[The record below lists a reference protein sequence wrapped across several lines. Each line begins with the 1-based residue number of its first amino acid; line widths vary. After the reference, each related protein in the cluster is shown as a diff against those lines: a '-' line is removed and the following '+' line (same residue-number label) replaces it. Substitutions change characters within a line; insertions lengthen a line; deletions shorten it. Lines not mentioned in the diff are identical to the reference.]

1 MESEIR
7 SVFNQT
13 VDAVRPL
20 LAGRELRERWEA
32 PSALELMTVGALAG
46 HLLRA
51 TALVD
56 SYLDRPEPDS
66 RTSSVIRPAQYLAQA
81 LTDDDLHGALHQS
94 IRQRGEE
101 MAAGG
106 AEAVLQR
113 WDATASTLRGRLKA
127 EPAERMV
134 SVLDDMVLTLDD
146 YLRTRIL
153 ELCVHSDDLAV
164 SLDVPAPALPEEA
177 VDVAVGIL
185 MEVARIRH
193 GGLAVLRALA
203 RRERDAVQ
211 ALRVL

>member
-1 MESEIR
+1 METEIR
-7 SVFNQT
+7 VVFHET

-20 LAGRELRERWEA
+20 LAQGALRERWET
-32 PSALELMTVGALAG
+32 PSALALMSTGALAG

-56 SYLDRPEPDS
+56 SYLDRPEPDIS
-66 RTSSVIRPAQYLAQA
+66 TASIIRPAQYLAQA
-81 LTDDDLHGALHQS
+81 LTDDDLHSALHQS

-106 AEAVLQR
+106 ADAVLDR
-113 WDATASTLRGRLKA
+113 WDATATTLRQRLEA

-134 SVLDDMVLTLDD
+134 SVLDGMVLTLDD
-146 YLRTRIL
+146 YLRTRVL
-153 ELCVHSDDLAV
+153 EMCVHSDDLAV
-164 SLDVPAPALPEEA
+164 SLDVPTPQLPDQA
-177 VDVAVGIL
+177 VDVGVEIL

-193 GGLAVLRALA
+193 GRLAVIRALA
-203 RRERDAVQ
+203 RRERDPVQ

>member
-7 SVFNQT
+7 VVFHET

-20 LAGRELRERWEA
+20 LAGPGLRERWET
-32 PSALELMTVGALAG
+32 PSALELMSVGALAG

-56 SYLDRPEPDS
+56 SYLDRPQPDIS
-66 RTSSVIRPAQYLAQA
+66 TSSVIRPAQYLAQA
-81 LTDDDLHGALHQS
+81 LTTDDLNSALHQS

-106 AEAVLQR
+106 ADAVLER
-113 WDATASTLRGRLKA
+113 WDATATTLRQRLEA

-134 SVLDDMVLTLDD
+134 SVLDAMVLTLDD

-153 ELCVHSDDLAV
+153 ELCVHTDDLAV
-164 SLDVPAPALPEEA
+164 SLDVPTPPLPDQA
-177 VDVAVGIL
+177 VDVAVKVL

-193 GGLAVLRALA
+193 GGLAVVRALA
-203 RRERDAVQ
+203 RRERDTVQ